1 MTAAARWAATIRN
14 GSRILLLGCPGAGKS
29 TLATGLQ
36 HATRL
41 PLVHLD
47 DEYWL
52 EDWQRPTTSA
62 WIRRQ
67 EELVAQPAWIIDG
80 NYLPTVPVRAA
91 RADLV
96 LVIDTST
103 LVCLFRV
110 VRRARRIHA
119 GDRSALPAAV
129 RDTRDR
135 EVRATQD
142 FMGLIRKILLF
153 RRRDFW
159 PLLAA
164 ARVDPRTEIVVVVQG
179 RRPARRMATV
189 RSGLAARSLTGL
201 VVDAATLRR
210 ALPDEPSGEVLT
222 R

>member
-1 MTAAARWAATIRN
+1 VNSAARWAATIRN
-14 GSRILLLGCPGAGKS
+14 GSRILLLGCPGSGKT
-29 TLATGLQ
+29 TLAAGLA

-47 DEYWL
+47 DEYWFA
-52 EDWQRPTTSA
+52 DWQRPTTSA

-67 EELVAQPAWIIDG
+67 EELVAAPAWIIDG

-103 LVCLFRV
+103 LVCLSRV
-110 VRRARRIHA
+110 VRRAWRIRA

-129 RDTRDR
+129 RGTRDR

-142 FMGLIRKILLF
+142 FTGLLRKILFF
-153 RRRDFW
+153 RSRDFW

-164 ARVDPRTEIVVVVQG
+164 ARVDPRPEIVVVVQG
-179 RRPARRMATV
+179 TRPARRMATV
-189 RSGLAARSLTGL
+189 RRGLAARSLTGH

-210 ALPDEPSGEVLT
+210 ALTDEPGGAVF
-222 R
+222 RR